1 MYVPSLH
8 FPVAPAGIA
17 PPAVAGAAALG
28 VDAGAAEDVVAAA
41 LGAVAAAYQVSMPLW
56 PLHAPCLV
64 GVEVKVPSLHLPVV
78 PAGAPAGA

>member
-1 MYVPSLH
+1 MH

-28 VDAGAAEDVVAAA
+28 VDAGAAEDEAAEV
-41 LGAVAAAYQVSMPLW
+41 LGAVVAAAYQVSMPLC
-56 PLHAPCLV
+56 PRHAPCLV